1 MNCEAT
7 FLNLSNGFSSSSN
20 MTQFSQIFL
29 GSSAVLVS
37 LKFPNSFEMLLTLI
51 SMSLYNGLL
60 SFK

>member
-1 MNCEAT
+1 
-7 FLNLSNGFSSSSN
+7 

-37 LKFPNSFEMLLTLI
+37 IKFPNSFEMLLTLI